1 MKLRS
6 LISLLLVVA
15 ALAGGAWWWFN
26 KRTAGDQPQLR
37 TAKVERGTLTATVAA
52 SGTLAATVQ
61 VQVSSQ
67 VSGQIREVLADFN
80 ADVKKGQIIAR
91 IDPETFEYRVR
102 QAQADVD
109 AAQAQVGVQQATL
122 ASRRADLSRAAI
134 NLEEA
139 KRDLDRKNELV
150 ERNFISPAERDKAR
164 SIYRALEQ
172 DVVTANAQID
182 LAQAQL
188 RNAGSTVQQR
198 EALLSSARVDMSR
211 TIIRAPV
218 DGVVI
223 KRSIEPGQTV
233 AVSLAAPE
241 LFLIAQNLRDMQVE
255 VSIDEA
261 EVSRL
266 RVGQKTT
273 FTVDAFPG
281 RTFSGLVTQVRKA
294 ALNVQNVITY
304 TAVVSADNESL
315 VLLPGMTAN
324 VRVITDVRENVL
336 KVPNAALRFKPPG
349 ALDPAKSA
357 SVSGAGFGTS
367 TLRAALDL
375 VMSPAQAQGQS
386 QGQGQG
392 GGIQAYRERL
402 ERELALTD
410 AQKASVDAVFVSMR
424 ERFAGI
430 REAPQEERAALGE
443 KLRNDMR
450 RRINDVLDP
459 AQRKTFASINAE
471 IDARRAAMQAGGSAA
486 SGASPGAAV
495 AATTNAP
502 ATATRAPVAGADKPS
517 AEAGKSP
524 APTSA
529 ASSSGTPANDAQAP
543 AAAAAA
549 AKSLSASPSSSS
561 SASAGGGAAQGGPGA
576 QLRAFRDRLERDL
589 ALTDSQRTQLDG
601 IFTGMRERFLAVR
614 EAPESERAKLSEA
627 NRAEMR
633 ARINDILD
641 EGQKKKYA
649 EILVELSGRTVSR
662 GRVFVPGPEGK
673 PVAVEL
679 RLGLSDGSTTEVIAI
694 LNGASLAEGD
704 PVYVGIV
711 GGASAPGPASLPR
724 PAGPRL

>member
-6 LISLLLVVA
+6 LISLLLIA
-15 ALAGGAWWWFN
+15 AVLAGGAWWWFN
-26 KRTAGDQPQLR
+26 KRAAGDQPQLR

-80 ADVKKGQIIAR
+80 AEVKKGQVIAR

-109 AAQAQVGVQQATL
+109 AAKAQVGVQQATL
-122 ASRRADLSRAAI
+122 ASRRADLSRATI

-164 SIYRALEQ
+164 SVYRALEQ

-182 LAQAQL
+182 LAQALL

-198 EALLSSARVDMSR
+198 EALLSSARVDLGR
-211 TIIRAPV
+211 TVIRAPV
-218 DGVVI
+218 NGVVI

-281 RTFSGLVTQVRKA
+281 RTFSGLVVQVRKA

-324 VRVITDVRENVL
+324 VRVITDVREKVL

-349 ALDPAKSA
+349 VTEPAKSA
-357 SVSGAGFGTS
+357 SAAGTGLAS
-367 TLRAALDL
+367 TTLQAALDL
-375 VMSPAQAQGQS
+375 VLTPAQA
-386 QGQGQG
+386 QGQG

-410 AQKASVDAVFVSMR
+410 AQKASVEAIFLSMR
-424 ERFAGI
+424 ERYAGV
-430 REAPQEERAALGE
+430 RDAPQEERAALGE

-450 RRINDVLDP
+450 RRVNEVLDP

-471 IDARRAAMQAGGSAA
+471 VDARRAAMQAGGGTSSGAAPGAAAASSTNAPAATPGASASSAVASAGASAA
-486 SGASPGAAV
+486 AASAPAAAV
-495 AATTNAP
+495 AA
-502 ATATRAPVAGADKPS
+502 
-517 AEAGKSP
+517 KSP
-524 APTSA
+524 ST
-529 ASSSGTPANDAQAP
+529 SSS
-543 AAAAAA
+543 
-549 AKSLSASPSSSS
+549 SAS
-561 SASAGGGAAQGGPGA
+561 SASAGGGAGQGGPGA
-576 QLRAFRDRLERDL
+576 QLRAFRERLERDL

-641 EGQKKKYA
+641 DSQKEKYA

-662 GRVFVPGPEGK
+662 GRVFVPGPDGK

-704 PVYVGIV
+704 LVYVGIV
-711 GGASAPGPASLPR
+711 GGASTPGPASPPR

>member
-6 LISLLLVVA
+6 LIGLLLTAA
-15 ALAGGAWWWFN
+15 ALAGGAWWWFD
-26 KRTAGDQPQLR
+26 KRAASDQPQLR

-80 ADVKKGQIIAR
+80 AEVKKGQVIAR

-122 ASRRADLSRAAI
+122 ASRRADLSRATI

-139 KRDLDRKNELV
+139 KRDLDRKNDLV

-164 SIYRALEQ
+164 SVFRALEQ

-182 LAQAQL
+182 LAQALL
-188 RNAGSTVQQR
+188 RNARSTVQQR
-198 EALLSSARVDMSR
+198 EALLSSARVDLSR

-324 VRVITDVRENVL
+324 VRVITDVREKVL

-349 ALDPAKSA
+349 ATDAPKSA
-357 SVSGAGFGTS
+357 SAAGFAGS
-367 TLRAALDL
+367 TLQAALDL
-375 VMSPAQAQGQS
+375 VLSQAQA
-386 QGQGQG
+386 QGQG

-410 AQKASVDAVFVSMR
+410 TQKASIEAIFVSMR
-424 ERFAGI
+424 ERFAGV
-430 REAPQEERAALGE
+430 RDAPQEERAALSE
-443 KLRNDMR
+443 KLRNDLR
-450 RRINDVLDP
+450 RRVNEVLDP

-471 IDARRAAMQAGGSAA
+471 IDARRAAMQAGAGSSSGAA
-486 SGASPGAAV
+486 SGAGAASTPNASAATPGASASGAG
-495 AATTNAP
+495 AAAAGAAAA
-502 ATATRAPVAGADKPS
+502 ATAT
-517 AEAGKSP
+517 
-524 APTSA
+524 A
-529 ASSSGTPANDAQAP
+529 ATAATAP
-543 AAAAAA
+543 AAA
-549 AKSLSASPSSSS
+549 KSPSPTPPASTSG
-561 SASAGGGAAQGGPGA
+561 SAGQSGPGA
-576 QLRAFRDRLERDL
+576 QMRAFRERLERDL

-627 NRAEMR
+627 NRAELR

-641 EGQKKKYA
+641 DGQKKKYA

-704 PVYVGIV
+704 LVYVGII
-711 GGASAPGPASLPR
+711 GGATSPGPASPPR

>member
-15 ALAGGAWWWFN
+15 VLAGGGWWWFN
-26 KRTAGDQPQLR
+26 KRAAGDQPQLR
-37 TAKVERGTLTATVAA
+37 TAKVDRGTLTATVAA

-80 ADVKKGQIIAR
+80 AEVKKGQIIAR
-91 IDPETFEYRVR
+91 IDPETLEYRVR

-122 ASRRADLSRAAI
+122 ASRRADLSRATI

-182 LAQAQL
+182 LAQALL
-188 RNAGSTVQQR
+188 RNARSTVQQR
-198 EALLSSARVDMSR
+198 EALLASSRVDLGR

-266 RVGQKTT
+266 RVGQKAT

-281 RTFSGLVTQVRKA
+281 RTFSGLVVQVRKA

-324 VRVITDVRENVL
+324 VRVITDVRESVL

-349 ALDPAKSA
+349 LVDPAKSA
-357 SVSGAGFGTS
+357 SVSGAGFGNA
-367 TLRAALDL
+367 TLQAALDL
-375 VMSPAQAQGQS
+375 MMSPAQAQGQG

-410 AQKASVDAVFVSMR
+410 TQKASVDAVFLSMR

-450 RRINDVLDP
+450 RRVNEVLDP
-459 AQRKTFASINAE
+459 AQRKTFVSINAE
-471 IDARRAAMQAGGSAA
+471 IDARRAAMQAGAGAAAA
-486 SGASPGAAV
+486 SSASSA
-495 AATTNAP
+495 NAP
-502 ATATRAPVAGADKPS
+502 ATASRAPGAGADKPS
-517 AEAGKSP
+517 AEAGKS
-524 APTSA
+524 APSSSAA
-529 ASSSGTPANDAQAP
+529 ASSGASAPVAQ
-543 AAAAAA
+543 AAAAASA
-549 AKSLSASPSSSS
+549 AKPSSASASPSASSPPG
-561 SASAGGGAAQGGPGA
+561 ASAAQGGPGA
-576 QLRAFRDRLERDL
+576 QLRAFRERLERDL

-601 IFTGMRERFLAVR
+601 IFAGMRERFLAVR
-614 EAPESERAKLSEA
+614 EAPESERAKLSES

-641 EGQKKKYA
+641 DGQKKKYA
-649 EILVELSGRTVSR
+649 EILVELSGRTVTR

-673 PVAVEL
+673 PVAIEL

-704 PVYVGIV
+704 LVYVGIV
-711 GGASAPGPASLPR
+711 GGASSPGPASPPR

>member
-6 LISLLLVVA
+6 LIGLLLTAA
-15 ALAGGAWWWFN
+15 ALAGGAWWWFD
-26 KRTAGDQPQLR
+26 KRAASDQPQLR

-80 ADVKKGQIIAR
+80 AEVKKGQVIAR

-122 ASRRADLSRAAI
+122 ASRRADLSRATI

-139 KRDLDRKNELV
+139 KRDLDRKNDLV

-164 SIYRALEQ
+164 SVYRALEQ

-182 LAQAQL
+182 LAQALL
-188 RNAGSTVQQR
+188 RNARSTVQQR
-198 EALLSSARVDMSR
+198 EALLSSARVDLSR

-324 VRVITDVRENVL
+324 VRVITDVREKVL

-349 ALDPAKSA
+349 ATDAPKSA
-357 SVSGAGFGTS
+357 SAAGFAGS
-367 TLRAALDL
+367 TLQAALNL
-375 VMSPAQAQGQS
+375 VLSQAQA
-386 QGQGQG
+386 QGQG

-410 AQKASVDAVFVSMR
+410 TQKASIEAIFVSMR
-424 ERFAGI
+424 ERFAGV
-430 REAPQEERAALGE
+430 RDAPQEERAALSE
-443 KLRNDMR
+443 KLRNELR
-450 RRINDVLDP
+450 RRVNEVLDP

-471 IDARRAAMQAGGSAA
+471 VDARRAVMQAGAGSSSGAA
-486 SGASPGAAV
+486 SGAGAASTPNASAATPGASASGAGA
-495 AATTNAP
+495 AATGAAAA
-502 ATATRAPVAGADKPS
+502 ATATA
-517 AEAGKSP
+517 
-524 APTSA
+524 T
-529 ASSSGTPANDAQAP
+529 
-543 AAAAAA
+543 AAAAATPAAA
-549 AKSLSASPSSSS
+549 AKSPSPTPPASTSG
-561 SASAGGGAAQGGPGA
+561 SAGQSGPGA
-576 QLRAFRDRLERDL
+576 QMRAFRERLERDL

-627 NRAEMR
+627 NRAELR

-641 EGQKKKYA
+641 DGQKKKYA

-704 PVYVGIV
+704 LVYVGIV
-711 GGASAPGPASLPR
+711 GGATSPGPASPPR

>member
-6 LISLLLVVA
+6 LIGLLLTAA
-15 ALAGGAWWWFN
+15 ALAGGAWWWFD
-26 KRTAGDQPQLR
+26 KRAASDQPQLR

-80 ADVKKGQIIAR
+80 AEVKKGQVIAR

-122 ASRRADLSRAAI
+122 ASRRADLSRATI

-139 KRDLDRKNELV
+139 KRDLDRKNDLV

-164 SIYRALEQ
+164 SVFRALEQ

-182 LAQAQL
+182 LAQALL
-188 RNAGSTVQQR
+188 RNARSTVQQR
-198 EALLSSARVDMSR
+198 EALLSSARVDLSR

-324 VRVITDVRENVL
+324 VRVITDVREKVL

-349 ALDPAKSA
+349 ATDAPKSA
-357 SVSGAGFGTS
+357 SAAGFAGS
-367 TLRAALDL
+367 TLQAALDL
-375 VMSPAQAQGQS
+375 VLSQAQA
-386 QGQGQG
+386 QGQG

-410 AQKASVDAVFVSMR
+410 TQKASIEAIFVSMR
-424 ERFAGI
+424 ERFAGV
-430 REAPQEERAALGE
+430 RDAPQEERAALSE
-443 KLRNDMR
+443 KLRNDLR
-450 RRINDVLDP
+450 RRVNEVLDP

-471 IDARRAAMQAGGSAA
+471 VDARRAAMQAGAGSSSGAA
-486 SGASPGAAV
+486 SGAGAASTPNASAATPGASASGAGA
-495 AATTNAP
+495 AAT
-502 ATATRAPVAGADKPS
+502 G
-517 AEAGKSP
+517 
-524 APTSA
+524 
-529 ASSSGTPANDAQAP
+529 
-543 AAAAAA
+543 AAAAATATATA
-549 AKSLSASPSSSS
+549 ATAATAAAAVKSPSPTPPASTSG
-561 SASAGGGAAQGGPGA
+561 SAGQSGPGA
-576 QLRAFRDRLERDL
+576 QMRAFRERLERDL

-627 NRAEMR
+627 NRAELR

-641 EGQKKKYA
+641 DGQKKKYA

-704 PVYVGIV
+704 LVYLGII
-711 GGASAPGPASLPR
+711 GGATSPGPASPPR

>member
-1 MKLRS
+1 MKLRT
-6 LISLLLVVA
+6 LIVLLLIAA
-15 ALAGGAWWWFN
+15 ALAGGTWWWFD
-26 KRTAGDQPQLR
+26 KRAAGDQPQLR

-80 ADVKKGQIIAR
+80 AEVKKGQVIAR

-122 ASRRADLSRAAI
+122 ASRRADLSRATI

-139 KRDLDRKNELV
+139 KRDLDRKNDLV

-164 SIYRALEQ
+164 SVFRALEQ

-182 LAQAQL
+182 LAQALL
-188 RNAGSTVQQR
+188 RNARSTVQQR
-198 EALLSSARVDMSR
+198 EALLSSARVDLSR

-324 VRVITDVRENVL
+324 VRVITDVREKVL

-349 ALDPAKSA
+349 VTDPSKSA
-357 SVSGAGFGTS
+357 SVSGAGFAGS
-367 TLRAALDL
+367 TLQAALDL
-375 VMSPAQAQGQS
+375 VLSQAQA
-386 QGQGQG
+386 QGQG

-410 AQKASVDAVFVSMR
+410 TQKASIEAIFVSMR
-424 ERFAGI
+424 ERFAGV
-430 REAPQEERAALGE
+430 RDAPQEERAALSE
-443 KLRNDMR
+443 KLRNDLR
-450 RRINDVLDP
+450 RRVNEVLDP

-471 IDARRAAMQAGGSAA
+471 IDARRAAMQAGAGSSSGAA
-486 SGASPGAAV
+486 SGAV
-495 AATTNAP
+495 AASTTNAP
-502 ATATRAPVAGADKPS
+502 AATPGASASGAAAGA
-517 AEAGKSP
+517 G
-524 APTSA
+524 
-529 ASSSGTPANDAQAP
+529 
-543 AAAAAA
+543 AAATAAAATAAA
-549 AKSLSASPSSSS
+549 AKSPSPSLSPSPSPSPSPSASTGGN
-561 SASAGGGAAQGGPGA
+561 AGQSGPGA
-576 QLRAFRDRLERDL
+576 QMRAFRERLERDL
-589 ALTDSQRTQLDG
+589 ALTESQRTQLDG

-627 NRAEMR
+627 NRAELR

-704 PVYVGIV
+704 LVYVGII
-711 GGASAPGPASLPR
+711 GGATSPGPASPPR

>member
-26 KRTAGDQPQLR
+26 KRAAGDQPQLR

-80 ADVKKGQIIAR
+80 SEVKKGQVIAR

-122 ASRRADLSRAAI
+122 ASRRADLSRATI

-198 EALLSSARVDMSR
+198 EALLSSSRVDLGR
-211 TIIRAPV
+211 TVIRAPV

-349 ALDPAKSA
+349 APDPAKSA
-357 SVSGAGFGTS
+357 SVSGAAFGSS
-367 TLRAALDL
+367 TLQAALDL

-402 ERELALTD
+402 ERELALTET
-410 AQKASVDAVFVSMR
+410 QKASVDAVFVSMR

-450 RRINDVLDP
+450 RRINEVLDP

-471 IDARRAAMQAGGSAA
+471 IDARRAAMQAGGGAS
-486 SGASPGAAV
+486 SGAAA
-495 AATTNAP
+495 AAATNATTNAP
-502 ATATRAPVAGADKPS
+502 ATPTRAPAAAADKPS
-517 AEAGKSP
+517 AEAGKST
-524 APTSA
+524 ASTGA
-529 ASSSGTPANDAQAP
+529 ASPSGTPANLAQAP
-543 AAAAAA
+543 ASAAAA
-549 AKSLSASPSSSS
+549 AKPPSAPPASSS
-561 SASAGGGAAQGGPGA
+561 SAGGSPGQGGPGA
-576 QLRAFRDRLERDL
+576 QLRAFRERLERDL
-589 ALTDSQRTQLDG
+589 ALSDSQRTQLDG

-641 EGQKKKYA
+641 DGQKKKYA

-704 PVYVGIV
+704 AVYVGIV
-711 GGASAPGPASLPR
+711 GGASSPGPASPPR
-724 PAGPRL
+724 PGGPRL

>member
-1 MKLRS
+1 MAT
-6 LISLLLVVA
+6 I
-15 ALAGGAWWWFN
+15 
-26 KRTAGDQPQLR
+26 KRIANDGFRLP
-37 TAKVERGTLTATVAA
+37 AEVGVHSERGVVFDRQGRLRGGYHLLQPDRVD
-52 SGTLAATVQ
+52 LLKKL
-61 VQVSSQ
+61 
-67 VSGQIREVLADFN
+67 IREVLADFN
-80 ADVKKGQIIAR
+80 AEVKKGQVIAR

-122 ASRRADLSRAAI
+122 ASRRADLSRATI

-182 LAQAQL
+182 LAKAQL

-198 EALLSSARVDMSR
+198 EALLSSARVDLGR

-324 VRVITDVRENVL
+324 VRVITDVREGVL

-349 ALDPAKSA
+349 VADPSKSA
-357 SVSGAGFGTS
+357 SAVGSGLGS
-367 TLRAALDL
+367 TTMQAALDL
-375 VMSPAQAQGQS
+375 VLPRAQA
-386 QGQGQG
+386 QGQG

-410 AQKASVDAVFVSMR
+410 TQKASIDAIFLSMR
-424 ERFAGI
+424 ERFAGV
-430 REAPQEERAALGE
+430 RDAPQEERAALGE

-450 RRINDVLDP
+450 RRVNEVLDP
-459 AQRKTFASINAE
+459 AQRKIFASINAD
-471 IDARRAAMQAGGSAA
+471 IDARRAAMQAGAGASSAGAA
-486 SGASPGAAV
+486 SGSASGAA
-495 AATTNAP
+495 AASTTNAP
-502 ATATRAPVAGADKPS
+502 AASSGASASSASASAGA
-517 AEAGKSP
+517 AAT
-524 APTSA
+524 AAAATA
-529 ASSSGTPANDAQAP
+529 ASVP

-549 AKSLSASPSSSS
+549 KPATPSATPSASPPP
-561 SASAGGGAAQGGPGA
+561 SASPGGSAGQGGPGA
-576 QLRAFRDRLERDL
+576 QLRAFRERLERDL

-614 EAPESERAKLSEA
+614 EAPESERAKLSES

-641 EGQKKKYA
+641 DNQKKKYA

-673 PVAVEL
+673 PVAIEL
-679 RLGLSDGSTTEVIAI
+679 RLGLSDGATTEVIAI
-694 LNGASLAEGD
+694 LNGASLSEGD

-711 GGASAPGPASLPR
+711 GGATSPGPASPPR
-724 PAGPRL
+724 PSGPRL

>member
-80 ADVKKGQIIAR
+80 SEVKKGQVIAR

-122 ASRRADLSRAAI
+122 ASRRADLSRATI

-150 ERNFISPAERDKAR
+150 ERNFISPAERDKAK

-198 EALLSSARVDMSR
+198 EALLASARVDLGR

-349 ALDPAKSA
+349 MVDPAKSA
-357 SVSGAGFGTS
+357 AVSG
-367 TLRAALDL
+367 
-375 VMSPAQAQGQS
+375 
-386 QGQGQG
+386 
-392 GGIQAYRERL
+392 
-402 ERELALTD
+402 LAL
-410 AQKASVDAVFVSMR
+410 
-424 ERFAGI
+424 
-430 REAPQEERAALGE
+430 AP
-443 KLRNDMR
+443 R
-450 RRINDVLDP
+450 RCRP
-459 AQRKTFASINAE
+459 R
-471 IDARRAAMQAGGSAA
+471 
-486 SGASPGAAV
+486 
-495 AATTNAP
+495 
-502 ATATRAPVAGADKPS
+502 
-517 AEAGKSP
+517 
-524 APTSA
+524 
-529 ASSSGTPANDAQAP
+529 
-543 AAAAAA
+543 
-549 AKSLSASPSSSS
+549 
-561 SASAGGGAAQGGPGA
+561 
-576 QLRAFRDRLERDL
+576 
-589 ALTDSQRTQLDG
+589 
-601 IFTGMRERFLAVR
+601 
-614 EAPESERAKLSEA
+614 
-627 NRAEMR
+627 
-633 ARINDILD
+633 
-641 EGQKKKYA
+641 
-649 EILVELSGRTVSR
+649 
-662 GRVFVPGPEGK
+662 
-673 PVAVEL
+673 
-679 RLGLSDGSTTEVIAI
+679 STW
-694 LNGASLAEGD
+694 
-704 PVYVGIV
+704 
-711 GGASAPGPASLPR
+711 
-724 PAGPRL
+724 

>member
-1 MKLRS
+1 MKLRT
-6 LISLLLVVA
+6 LIVLLLTAA
-15 ALAGGAWWWFN
+15 ALAGGAWWWFD
-26 KRTAGDQPQLR
+26 KRATSDQPQLR

-80 ADVKKGQIIAR
+80 AEVKKGQVIAR

-122 ASRRADLSRAAI
+122 ASRRADLSRATI

-139 KRDLDRKNELV
+139 KRDLDRKNDLV

-164 SIYRALEQ
+164 SVYRALEQ

-182 LAQAQL
+182 LAQALL
-188 RNAGSTVQQR
+188 RNARSTVQQR
-198 EALLSSARVDMSR
+198 EALLSSARVDLSR

-324 VRVITDVRENVL
+324 VRVITDVREKVL

-349 ALDPAKSA
+349 VTDPAKSA
-357 SVSGAGFGTS
+357 SVSGVGFAGS
-367 TLRAALDL
+367 TLQAALNL
-375 VMSPAQAQGQS
+375 VLSQAQA
-386 QGQGQG
+386 QGQG

-410 AQKASVDAVFVSMR
+410 TQKASIEAIFVSMR
-424 ERFAGI
+424 ERFAGV
-430 REAPQEERAALGE
+430 RDAPQEERAALSE
-443 KLRNDMR
+443 KLRNDLR
-450 RRINDVLDP
+450 RRVNEVLDP

-471 IDARRAAMQAGGSAA
+471 IDARRAAMQAGAGSSSGAA
-486 SGASPGAAV
+486 SGAAA
-495 AATTNAP
+495 APTTNASAATP
-502 ATATRAPVAGADKPS
+502 GASASGAAAGAGAAAAGAGAAATAT
-517 AEAGKSP
+517 
-524 APTSA
+524 A
-529 ASSSGTPANDAQAP
+529 AT
-543 AAAAAA
+543 AAAATAA
-549 AKSLSASPSSSS
+549 AKSPSPSPSASTSG
-561 SASAGGGAAQGGPGA
+561 SAGQSGPGA
-576 QLRAFRDRLERDL
+576 QMRAFRERLERDL
-589 ALTDSQRTQLDG
+589 ALTESQRTQLDG

-627 NRAEMR
+627 NRAELR

-641 EGQKKKYA
+641 DGQKKKYA

-704 PVYVGIV
+704 LVYVGII
-711 GGASAPGPASLPR
+711 GGASSPGPASPPR

>member
-6 LISLLLVVA
+6 LISLLLVA
-15 ALAGGAWWWFN
+15 AVLAGGAWWWFN
-26 KRTAGDQPQLR
+26 KRAAGDQPQLR

-80 ADVKKGQIIAR
+80 AEVKKGQIIAR
-91 IDPETFEYRVR
+91 IDPETLEYRVR

-122 ASRRADLSRAAI
+122 ASRRADLSRATI

-198 EALLSSARVDMSR
+198 EALLASSRVDLGR

-266 RVGQKTT
+266 RVGQKAT

-281 RTFSGLVTQVRKA
+281 RTFSGLVVQVRKA

-349 ALDPAKSA
+349 LVDPAKSA
-357 SVSGAGFGTS
+357 SVSGAGFGAS
-367 TLRAALDL
+367 TLQAALDL
-375 VMSPAQAQGQS
+375 MMSPAQA

-410 AQKASVDAVFVSMR
+410 TQKASVDAVFVSMR

-450 RRINDVLDP
+450 RRVNEVLDP

-471 IDARRAAMQAGGSAA
+471 IDARRAAMQAGGGAA
-486 SGASPGAAV
+486 SGA
-495 AATTNAP
+495 ATASSANAP
-502 ATATRAPVAGADKPS
+502 ATASRAPAAGADKPS
-517 AEAGKSP
+517 AEAGKS
-524 APTSA
+524 APSASAA
-529 ASSSGTPANDAQAP
+529 ASSGASASDAQAP
-543 AAAAAA
+543 AAASA
-549 AKSLSASPSSSS
+549 AKTPSVSASSSPGT
-561 SASAGGGAAQGGPGA
+561 SAGQGGPGA
-576 QLRAFRDRLERDL
+576 QLRAFRERLERDL
-589 ALTDSQRTQLDG
+589 ALSDSQRTQLDG

-614 EAPESERAKLSEA
+614 EAPESERAKLSES

-641 EGQKKKYA
+641 DGQKKKYA

-673 PVAVEL
+673 PVAIEL

-724 PAGPRL
+724 PSGPRL

>member
-1 MKLRS
+1 MKLRT
-6 LISLLLVVA
+6 LIVLLLIAA
-15 ALAGGAWWWFN
+15 ALAGGTWWWFD
-26 KRTAGDQPQLR
+26 KRAAGDQPQLR

-80 ADVKKGQIIAR
+80 AEVKKGQVIAR

-122 ASRRADLSRAAI
+122 ASRRADLSRATI

-139 KRDLDRKNELV
+139 KRDLDRKNDLV

-164 SIYRALEQ
+164 SVFRALEQ

-182 LAQAQL
+182 LAQALL
-188 RNAGSTVQQR
+188 RNARSTVQQR
-198 EALLSSARVDMSR
+198 EALLSSARVDLSR

-324 VRVITDVRENVL
+324 VRVITDVREKVL

-349 ALDPAKSA
+349 VTDPSKSA
-357 SVSGAGFGTS
+357 SVWGAGFAGS
-367 TLRAALDL
+367 TLQAALDL
-375 VMSPAQAQGQS
+375 VLSQAQA
-386 QGQGQG
+386 QGQG

-410 AQKASVDAVFVSMR
+410 TQKASIEAIFVSMR
-424 ERFAGI
+424 ERFAGV
-430 REAPQEERAALGE
+430 RDAPQEERAALSE
-443 KLRNDMR
+443 KLRNDLR
-450 RRINDVLDP
+450 RRVNEVLDP

-471 IDARRAAMQAGGSAA
+471 IDARRAAMQAGAGSSSGAA
-486 SGASPGAAV
+486 SGAV
-495 AATTNAP
+495 AASTTNAP
-502 ATATRAPVAGADKPS
+502 AATPGASASGAAAGA
-517 AEAGKSP
+517 G
-524 APTSA
+524 
-529 ASSSGTPANDAQAP
+529 
-543 AAAAAA
+543 AAATAAAATAAA
-549 AKSLSASPSSSS
+549 AKSPSASPS
-561 SASAGGGAAQGGPGA
+561 ASTGGNAGQSGPGA
-576 QLRAFRDRLERDL
+576 QMRAFRERLERDL
-589 ALTDSQRTQLDG
+589 ALTESQRTQLDG

-627 NRAEMR
+627 NRAELR

-641 EGQKKKYA
+641 DGQKKKYA

-704 PVYVGIV
+704 LVYVGII
-711 GGASAPGPASLPR
+711 GGASSPGPASPPR